1 MDKQVIPALQTP
13 KAFMASTG
21 ASEYLVKRME
31 ELGLIEVIHL
41 GGTSKLINHALLFQ
55 KCLDQKID
63 LQALI
68 NQQIKKAS

>member
-1 MDKQVIPALQTP
+1 MDKQLIPALQTP

-31 ELGLIEVIHL
+31 ELGLIQVISL
-41 GGTSKLINHALLFQ
+41 GGTAKLINHALLYE
-55 KCLDQKID
+55 KCLNQEID

-68 NQQIKKAS
+68 NQEIKKAS